1 MGIIMYLNKSLIEDS
16 FLRLTSK
23 KQGGKTTL
31 ERTSAL
37 MYFLSFDATVKKL
50 NKSPIDFNPN
60 AANGKNNRSAMELEF
75 VRLVK
80 LHSPT
85 NSTIRQVSILG
96 EIDENGNTPEKRI
109 SSNFFT
115 VPLKKASQISSEF
128 VYPHRPSPV
137 FKMGELSTGLSWG
150 IDYFDEWDK
159 NLPKLLSDTKSRTPF
174 IDLSLFVFRC
184 SEIPSNSK
192 DLWPVLFELIRKR
205 FSNRLSGFWCKRI
218 SSEKVFWQK
227 PKDLFQQTFLPALL
241 SFNEKEISNSKR
253 RDLLLSLRQDRLID
267 RILYLEDL
275 LNTYNIAYTKTR
287 GAK

>member
-1 MGIIMYLNKSLIEDS
+1 
-16 FLRLTSK
+16 
-23 KQGGKTTL
+23 
-31 ERTSAL
+31 
-37 MYFLSFDATVKKL
+37 
-50 NKSPIDFNPN
+50 
-60 AANGKNNRSAMELEF
+60 
-75 VRLVK
+75 
-80 LHSPT
+80 
-85 NSTIRQVSILG
+85 VSILG

-115 VPLKKASQISSEF
+115 VPLKKASQISAEF

-150 IDYFDEWDK
+150 VDYFDEWDK

-205 FSNRLSGFWCKRI
+205 FSNRLSSFWCKRI

-241 SFNEKEISNSKR
+241 SFKEQEISISKR
-253 RDLLLSLRQDRLID
+253 RDLLLNLRQDRLID

-275 LNTYNIAYTKTR
+275 LNTYNIVYTKTR